1 MTLLALPSTFRAE
14 SFSMQL
20 LTNERAFASPYG
32 GSEQVI
38 DMLNDRWS
46 ITMTLPRG
54 TQEDAA
60 RNEAFVNAL
69 RGMTNTCLLWH
80 MKRRIP
86 LGTMRGAP
94 TAQAAAAGAG
104 GLVINTTAGATLVA
118 GDMIGVAGLLCQV
131 FEDATANGAGVM
143 AVNLA
148 NRRAAHVVRSDAG
161 GVGQTDGPVPT
172 LVEARSFSSCPA
184 MRRECRWTSS
194 RPSHEGALGS
204 SPRGSGRA
212 RADHHSTGLSLVSRG
227 HPSH

>member
-69 RGMTNTCLLWH
+69 RGMSNTCLLWH

-148 NRRAAHVVRSDAG
+148 NRLRTAVGAGAAVTWDK
-161 GVGQTDGPVPT
+161 PT
-172 LVEARSFSSCPA
+172 APFRKVSAPGFQYFTGYAEGASIDFVEAI
-184 MRRECRWTSS
+184 
-194 RPSHEGALGS
+194 G
-204 SPRGSGRA
+204 
-212 RADHHSTGLSLVSRG
+212 
-227 HPSH
+227 